1 MVGKTVCFVVKMKAI
16 VTSYLFCLI
25 GLTVVSQHQNQLYKG
40 NQSYMDGDFDQAQ
53 MYYQQALSG
62 DPNIYEGNLNL
73 GNTNFR
79 KQDFEGAI
87 SLYQKATENSI
98 DAAKKAKAL
107 HNLGNTYL
115 QNQKIDEAI
124 EAYKSALRAN
134 PNADETRYNLAYAQK
149 LKKQQQEQQNQD
161 QNKDQENEEKNE
173 DQQEKK
179 DDKKD
184 NQEKQQDQ
192 KEEDKEQQDKKDQQD
207 QQEQKDN
214 KDQQKDQEQKAQP
227 KPIELSPREA
237 EQMLEAAKNEDQKLQ
252 MQLRKQQ
259 AKTKN
264 IDKDW

>member
-1 MVGKTVCFVVKMKAI
+1 MVGKTVCFVVKMKFVVA
-16 VTSYLFCLI
+16 TYLFYLI
-25 GLTVVSQHQNQLYKG
+25 GVCAYSQHQNQLYHG
-40 NQSYMDGDFDQAQ
+40 NQSYLDGDFDQAQ

-87 SLYQKATENSI
+87 SLYQKAAENSI
-98 DAAKKAKAL
+98 DDSRKAKAL

-124 EAYKSALRAN
+124 DAYKDALRAN
-134 PNADETRYNLAYAQK
+134 PKADETRYNLAYAQN
-149 LKKQQQEQQNQD
+149 LKQQQQEQQQDQNQDQENQD
-161 QNKDQENEEKNE
+161 QNKDQKDQEKNE
-173 DQQEKK
+173 D
-179 DDKKD
+179 
-184 NQEKQQDQ
+184 N
-192 KEEDKEQQDKKDQQD
+192 QDKKDQNKDNKEQEK
-207 QQEQKDN
+207 EQKEN
-214 KDQQKDQEQKAQP
+214 KDQQDQKDKSDQEKEQEQKAQP

-259 AKTKN
+259 VKTKN